1 MVAAPIAIY
10 TSYVLYER
18 LVMGKERKKLG
29 VMNAGAEERNV
40 GFIAGTEGAEAP
52 GVGSLGVLSREDDR

>member
-52 GVGSLGVLSREDDR
+52 GVGSLGVLSQEKDQ